1 MKMAEQKL
9 TPEEIN
15 EIQLIQSTQETLVSG
30 FGELEFQ
37 IQTLELQKEKLVEQL
52 ETYKIKEKEL
62 ANQLSQKY
70 GNGTINIEEGTFQ
83 S

>member
-1 MKMAEQKL
+1 MAEQKL

-15 EIQLIQSTQETLVSG
+15 EIKTTQKTQEELVTS

-52 ETYKIKEKEL
+52 EGYKTKEIKL

-70 GNGTINIEEGTFQ
+70 GNGTINIEKEVFQ

>member
-1 MKMAEQKL
+1 MAEQKL

-15 EIQLIQSTQETLVSG
+15 EIQLIQSTQEILVSG

-70 GNGTINIEEGTFQ
+70 CNCTINIEEGTFQ

>member
-1 MKMAEQKL
+1 MAEQKL

-15 EIQLIQSTQETLVSG
+15 EIKSTQETQEKLVTG

-52 ETYKIKEKEL
+52 ETYKTKEKEL
-62 ANQLSQKY
+62 VNQLSQKY
-70 GNGTINIEEGTFQ
+70 GNGTINIEEGIFQ

>member
-1 MKMAEQKL
+1 MAEQKL

-15 EIQLIQSTQETLVSG
+15 EIKSTQETQEELVTS

-52 ETYKIKEKEL
+52 ETYKTKEKEL

-70 GNGTINIEEGTFQ
+70 GNGTINIEKGVFQ

>member
-1 MKMAEQKL
+1 MAEQKL
-9 TPEEIN
+9 TPEEVN
-15 EIQLIQSTQETLVSG
+15 EIKSIQETQEKLVTS

-52 ETYKIKEKEL
+52 ETYRTKEKEL

-70 GNGTINIEEGTFQ
+70 GNGTINIEEGIFQ

>member
-1 MKMAEQKL
+1 MAEQKL
-9 TPEEIN
+9 TSEEIQ
-15 EIQLIQSTQETLVSG
+15 EIKTIQETQEKLIND

-37 IQTLELQKEKLVEQL
+37 IQSLELQKEKLVEQL
-52 ETYKIKEKEL
+52 ESYKTKEIKI

-70 GNGTINIEEGTFQ
+70 GNGTINVDQGIFQ

>member
-1 MKMAEQKL
+1 MAEQKL
-9 TPEEIN
+9 TSEEIN
-15 EIQLIQSTQETLVSG
+15 EIKSTQETQEELVTG

-52 ETYKIKEKEL
+52 EVYKTEEIKL

-70 GNGTINIEEGTFQ
+70 GNGTINIEKGIFQ

>member
-1 MKMAEQKL
+1 MAEQKL

-15 EIQLIQSTQETLVSG
+15 EIKSTQETQEELVTS

-52 ETYKIKEKEL
+52 ETYKTKEKEL

-70 GNGTINIEEGTFQ
+70 GNGTINIEKGIFQ

>member
-1 MKMAEQKL
+1 MAEQKL
-9 TPEEIN
+9 TQEEIN
-15 EIQLIQSTQETLVSG
+15 QLKGIQEGQEQLITG

-37 IQTLELQKEKLVEQL
+37 IQMLELQKESLVEQL
-52 ETYKIKEKEL
+52 EAYKTKEKEL

-70 GNGTINIEEGTFQ
+70 GNGTINLEQGVFQ

>member
-1 MKMAEQKL
+1 MAEQKL
-9 TPEEIN
+9 APEEIN
-15 EIQLIQSTQETLVSG
+15 EIKLIQKTQETLVTS

-70 GNGTINIEEGTFQ
+70 GNGTINIEQGTFQ

>member
-1 MKMAEQKL
+1 MAEQKL
-9 TPEEIN
+9 APEEVN
-15 EIQLIQSTQETLVSG
+15 EIKSIQETQETLVTS

-37 IQTLELQKEKLVEQL
+37 IQTLELQKEQLVEQL
-52 ETYKIKEKEL
+52 EVYKTKEKEL

-70 GNGTINIEEGTFQ
+70 GNGTINIEKGIFQ

>member
-1 MKMAEQKL
+1 M
-9 TPEEIN
+9 
-15 EIQLIQSTQETLVSG
+15 VSG

>member
-1 MKMAEQKL
+1 MAEQKL
-9 TPEEIN
+9 APEEIN
-15 EIQLIQSTQETLVSG
+15 EIKLIQKTQETLVTS

-52 ETYKIKEKEL
+52 EVYKTKEKEL

-70 GNGTINIEEGTFQ
+70 GNGTINIEKEVFQ

>member
-1 MKMAEQKL
+1 MAEQKL
-9 TPEEIN
+9 TPEEIKQLTT
-15 EIQLIQSTQETLVSG
+15 IQENQQQLVTS

-52 ETYKIKEKEL
+52 ESYKTKEVTIANEL
-62 ANQLSQKY
+62 SKKY
-70 GNGTINIEEGTFQ
+70 GNGTINIEEGIFQ

>member
-1 MKMAEQKL
+1 MAEQKL
-9 TPEEIN
+9 APEEVN
-15 EIQLIQSTQETLVSG
+15 EIKSIQETQETLVTS

-52 ETYKIKEKEL
+52 ETYKTKEKEL

-70 GNGTINIEEGTFQ
+70 GNGTINIEEGIFQ

>member
-1 MKMAEQKL
+1 MK
-9 TPEEIN
+9 I
-15 EIQLIQSTQETLVSG
+15 LIQTSG

-62 ANQLSQKY
+62 ANQLSKKY

>member
-1 MKMAEQKL
+1 MAEQKL

-15 EIQLIQSTQETLVSG
+15 EIKTTQKTQEELVTS

-70 GNGTINIEEGTFQ
+70 GNGTINIEEGIFQ

>member
-1 MKMAEQKL
+1 MAEQKL
-9 TPEEIN
+9 TPEEIKQLTT
-15 EIQLIQSTQETLVSG
+15 IQENQQQLVTS

-52 ETYKIKEKEL
+52 ESYKAKEVEVANEL
-62 ANQLSQKY
+62 SKKY
-70 GNGTINIEEGTFQ
+70 GNGTINIEQGIFQ

>member
-1 MKMAEQKL
+1 MAEQKL
-9 TPEEIN
+9 TTEEIEQIKN
-15 EIQLIQSTQETLVSG
+15 VQKAQEDLVTG

-52 ETYKIKEKEL
+52 EKYKTQEKEL

-70 GNGTINIEEGTFQ
+70 GNGTINVEEGIFQ

>member
-1 MKMAEQKL
+1 MAEQKL
-9 TPEEIN
+9 TPEEVN
-15 EIQLIQSTQETLVSG
+15 EIKSIQETQEKLVTS

-52 ETYKIKEKEL
+52 ETYKTKEKEL

-70 GNGTINIEEGTFQ
+70 GNGTINIEKEVFQ

>member
-1 MKMAEQKL
+1 MAEQKL
-9 TPEEIN
+9 TTEEI
-15 EIQLIQSTQETLVSG
+15 EQIKTIQESQEKLVTG

-37 IQTLELQKEKLVEQL
+37 IQVLELQKEKLIEEL
-52 ETYKIKEKEL
+52 EGYKNKEKEL

-70 GNGTINIEEGTFQ
+70 GNGTINLEQGVFQ

>member
-1 MKMAEQKL
+1 MAEQKL
-9 TPEEIN
+9 TTEEIT
-15 EIQLIQSTQETLVSG
+15 EIKAIQDSQENLISG

-52 ETYKIKEKEL
+52 ETYKVKEKEL
-62 ANQLSQKY
+62 ANKLSQKY
-70 GNGTINIEEGTFQ
+70 GNGTINIEQGIFQ